1 MGAAVDRLSRVL
13 GDPVTDGVAAL
24 PEETLDRLTDQI
36 VAARSR
42 QSAMLDQ
49 AVRQALSGVPLPVR
63 GIVRKALLG

>member
-1 MGAAVDRLSRVL
+1 MGAAAERLSRIL
-13 GDPVTDGVAAL
+13 GEPVTDGVAGL
-24 PEETLDRLTDQI
+24 PDETLARLADQI
-36 VAARSR
+36 AAARSR